1 MTQARQDG
9 ITLKQWL
16 PLIGLTCCA
25 FVFNTSEFMPIGLLT
40 DIAASFSLTESQA
53 GIMISVYAWGVMLLS
68 LPLMVFASRFEFKRM
83 LLGVLA
89 VFSLGQFLSAVAPT
103 YPILVCARLVV
114 ACAHAVFWSV
124 ASIMASRLVDTRH
137 GALAISMIATGSS
150 IAQIFGLPLG
160 RAIGL
165 AVGWRMT
172 FAVVGVLS
180 AIAVVYQATVFPA
193 MPAGERFTVKQL
205 PELLKNP
212 LLIAL
217 YAVTVFM
224 ATGYYAGYSYIE
236 PFLAQVAHVDAGAIT
251 MTLTAFGCSGLLGSW
266 LFGRLF
272 DGHRFPFLAITLSGV
287 PAALLLMAPAA
298 SALVLVLAVCALWG
312 CCATAF
318 NVAFQA
324 ELIKYTPA
332 DSSAVAMSI
341 FSGLFN
347 LGIGTGTA
355 IGGAVVSV
363 PVSLG
368 SASRAG
374 RLRRGRHPRHHGD
387 VPSHTPRQARR
398 LATSSSSV
406 AVKYGLL
413 GPINPANS
421 PYSTA
426 TYLGEGMHGRHTMD
440 GVVLSLPGGCYV
452 GIRDDVLSDLSA
464 GLLRGS
470 ARNAAPVA
478 EDELAQAANA
488 APNPDA
494 PIMKI
499 AQWADYLQ
507 ELGIGAVLI
516 NPPLESDS
524 HGYDTRSLRHI
535 DRRLGGDAD
544 FAAVCET
551 LHAHGIRVVLDAV
564 FNHVG
569 RGFWAFR
576 DVQERR
582 WDSPYKDWFHISFDG
597 DSCYGDGFWYEAG
610 RAILS
615 L

>member
-1 MTQARQDG
+1 MTQTRQDG

-16 PLIGLTCCA
+16 PLVGLTCCA

-40 DIAASFSLTESQA
+40 DIAASFSLTEAQA

-172 FAVVGVLS
+172 FAVVGGLS
-180 AIAVVYQATVFPA
+180 AIAVVYQAAVFPA

-224 ATGYYAGYSYIE
+224 ATGYYASYSYIE

-272 DGHRFPFLAITLSGV
+272 DGHRFSFLAITLSGV
-287 PAALLLMAPAA
+287 PVALLLMGPAA
-298 SALVLVLAVCALWG
+298 SSLVTVLAVCALW
-312 CCATAF
+312 
-318 NVAFQA
+318 VAAPRPLTWRFRPSSSSTRRQIRRPSPCRSSRACSTSVSARVPRSA
-324 ELIKYTPA
+324 EPW
-332 DSSAVAMSI
+332 
-341 FSGLFN
+341 FR
-347 LGIGTGTA
+347 
-355 IGGAVVSV
+355 V
-363 PVSLG
+363 PVSPG
-368 SASRAG
+368 SALWAG
-374 RLRRGRHPRHHGD
+374 RL
-387 VPSHTPRQARR
+387 PSWASSSPSPCCFRPSAAPSPSPNHV
-398 LATSSSSV
+398 SSSV
-406 AVKYGLL
+406 AV
-413 GPINPANS
+413 
-421 PYSTA
+421 
-426 TYLGEGMHGRHTMD
+426 E
-440 GVVLSLPGGCYV
+440 
-452 GIRDDVLSDLSA
+452 
-464 GLLRGS
+464 
-470 ARNAAPVA
+470 
-478 EDELAQAANA
+478 
-488 APNPDA
+488 
-494 PIMKI
+494 
-499 AQWADYLQ
+499 
-507 ELGIGAVLI
+507 
-516 NPPLESDS
+516 
-524 HGYDTRSLRHI
+524 
-535 DRRLGGDAD
+535 
-544 FAAVCET
+544 
-551 LHAHGIRVVLDAV
+551 
-564 FNHVG
+564 
-569 RGFWAFR
+569 
-576 DVQERR
+576 
-582 WDSPYKDWFHISFDG
+582 
-597 DSCYGDGFWYEAG
+597 
-610 RAILS
+610 
-615 L
+615 